1 MRKSRLNTQQSPNA
15 RGVYRTGLV
24 LKDGYIG
31 KIAREKEETYT
42 ILAFPYSPRIMDN
55 QYPINN

>member
-1 MRKSRLNTQQSPNA
+1 MRKSRLKTQQSPSS
-15 RGVYRTGLV
+15 RGGFRTGLV

-31 KIAREKEETYT
+31 KLLTNDN
-42 ILAFPYSPRIMDN
+42 ILAFPYSPSIIDN